1 MTPEEQKLI
10 AYILRQETSGG
21 MMEANDAISKLIEAL
36 KNKPLLI
43 MDKPY
48 HMKITWEQ

>member
-1 MTPEEQKLI
+1 MTPEEKNSF
-10 AYILRQETSGG
+10 AYILRQETGCG

-36 KNKPLLI
+36 KHKPLLI

-48 HMKITWEQ
+48 YMKITWEK